1 MERDHIPAMTM
12 GDNLEQVHGSIPQ
25 RGAALPAEIARFDAL
40 AAQWWDPAGPMR
52 ALHAMNTLRVG
63 WIARHLPR
71 PGALLD
77 VGCGAGLAAEALA
90 RRGHAVLGIDA
101 AAQPLAAAR
110 AHAAPGLPVEYR
122 LASTSDLVA
131 EGRRFPAIT
140 ALEVVEHVPD
150 PAGFFQDLAGLL
162 EPGGQL
168 FVSTINRTAQSL
180 VVAKWGAEYVLR
192 LLPPGTHEWRR
203 FVTPVELA
211 RHARAAGLRMTGS
224 TGMRFNPLRQGWTAS
239 TDLSINYIAAFAR

>member
-1 MERDHIPAMTM
+1 MTTS
-12 GDNLEQVHGSIPQ
+12 DNLEQVQGSIPR
-25 RGAALPAEIARFDAL
+25 RGAALPAEVARFDAL
-40 AAQWWDPAGPMR
+40 ASQWWDPNGPMR

-63 WIARHLPR
+63 WIAQRLT
-71 PGALLD
+71 PGSVLD

-90 RRGHAVLGIDA
+90 QRGHSVLGIDA

-110 AHAAPGLPVEYR
+110 AHAAPGLAVEYR

-131 EGRRFPAIT
+131 EGRHFSAVT
-140 ALEVVEHVPD
+140 ALEVIEHVPD
-150 PAGFFQDLAGLL
+150 PAGFVQDLAALL

-168 FVSTINRTAQSL
+168 FVSTINRTARSL
-180 VVAKWGAEYVLR
+180 VTAKWGAEYLLR
-192 LLPPGTHEWRR
+192 MLPVGTHDWRR

-211 RHARAAGLRMTGS
+211 RHARAAGLRLTD
-224 TGMRFNPLRQGWTAS
+224 TAGMRFNPLQQRWRAS